1 MITVMCGLAALALSA
16 CAAPAAPSPSTAE
29 HAETPAP
36 GPTQALDLSCSR
48 LIPAPVLA
56 SFGTGL
62 VRVGIGDYT
71 IAPPTGTFLT
81 TARAVLANPVT
92 PPASTTVLAALQT
105 GYFTCTW
112 EDAAQDL
119 VSLSVLPDAADAYSQ
134 ATVADPPLYDLA
146 VYSGIDEGTRSFGGC
161 SGRELESPPSPSCSL
176 DVLAGTTWIS
186 LWTSIS
192 PSIPQSQMA
201 AERTSLTRAARSV
214 LAGLA
219 EAPEYAAMPQPASRW
234 TSVSD
239 CRSIDSAI
247 DHVVPGS
254 VTSADVSSP
263 ATLDAT
269 DAYDPIFQDAI
280 LQSGDSNAA
289 ARPVSS
295 RLSPVRPGPARSG
308 IRTRQSLRRRHSLS
322 RGSPVRA
329 PCVSTG
335 EFPRAGQRVTST
347 TRSSPRTGS
356 HPWRRPRRSWERLPR
371 RLRTDARS
379 ATRRADVSSCSSPS
393 RCRRRARR

>member
-112 EDAAQDL
+112 EDRAQDL

-146 VYSGIDEGTRSFGGC
+146 VYSGIDVGTRSFGGC

-201 AERTSLTRAARSV
+201 AERTSLTTAARSV

-280 LQSGDSNAA
+280 LQSGGLQCGGPAGIVTVVPGASW
-289 ARPVSS
+289 ARPIRYSDPAVTAPTPLTVAGVTGARTLCLNRGVPTCWAEGYIDHALVTAYGFSS
-295 RLSPVRPGPARSG
+295 VATSAEVLGAVA
-308 IRTRQSLRRRHSLS
+308 
-322 RGSPVRA
+322 A
-329 PCVSTG
+329 ST
-335 EFPRAGQRVTST
+335 A
-347 TRSSPRTGS
+347 
-356 HPWRRPRRSWERLPR
+356 H
-371 RLRTDARS
+371 
-379 ATRRADVSSCSSPS
+379 
-393 RCRRRARR
+393 